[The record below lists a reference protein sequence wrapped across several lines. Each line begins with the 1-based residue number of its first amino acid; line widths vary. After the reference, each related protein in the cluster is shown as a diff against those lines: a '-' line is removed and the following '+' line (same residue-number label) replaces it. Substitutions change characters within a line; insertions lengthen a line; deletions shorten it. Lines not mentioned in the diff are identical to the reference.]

1 MKFACTFCG
10 CPYAQARKLVSG
22 FDGMICDVCVDR
34 SIGATSSGEGKPLV
48 VAVSSHV
55 DLAPVLAQYKDGRA
69 VEFEPSVSRCSFCG
83 KHDNDVRVFYKGHVS
98 RICSECIGLCID
110 IMVAEFGDEWKAR
123 QGAWPEAGSKVG

>member
-1 MKFACTFCG
+1 M
-10 CPYAQARKLVSG
+10 
-22 FDGMICDVCVDR
+22 
-34 SIGATSSGEGKPLV
+34 PLV

-69 VEFEPSVSRCSFCG
+69 IEFEPSASRCSFCG
-83 KHDNDVRVFYKGHVS
+83 KHDNDVRAFYKGQVS

-123 QGAWPEAGSKVG
+123 QVAWPEAGSEVGTGSVAVP